1 VKTFT
6 RPPRKNRDNTPPTGE
21 LGLINDGSEEI
32 EGKFTFDGYLLDD
45 GEQIQLGSTL
55 FLATY
60 QADWLSG
67 APSGGN
73 DFALMAV
80 PEPST
85 LLLALLGT
93 MIFSSRRRR
102 RASR

>member
-1 VKTFT
+1 MKTFT

-60 QADWLSG
+60 QADWLTG
-67 APSGGN
+67 ASSGGN
-73 DFALMAV
+73 DFALQAV

-85 LLLALLGT
+85 LILLLLGAAGLFT
-93 MIFSSRRRR
+93 CSRRRR
-102 RASR
+102 R